1 MSLSLNKASIFMGAS
16 WTGLAGLG
24 ITIGAAL
31 VSAPDGVGVAG
42 IAIAILSA
50 AVLLWTRQADEF
62 TQSLWNA
69 GASVAFGTMLLTFPG
84 LPAAEGFYDGLTAN
98 EGGQDIPAVI
108 VPMLAIAAFYLGL
121 FAKRLLGDR

>member
-16 WTGLAGLG
+16 WAGLAGLG

-50 AVLLWTRQADEF
+50 AVLLWTRRADEF

-69 GASVAFGTMLLTFPG
+69 GASVAFATMLLAFPG